1 MPNMTTAGN
10 TIASTTTT
18 GLIAPNIT
26 TSSMITTSTITTTG
40 LTVQNMTTTS
50 TTTELTVPNI
60 TTTSTASPNITATST
75 ASPNMTT
82 TSTTTTEVTTPNL
95 TTTSAATI
103 TGITGP
109 NMTTTVS
116 TTDSTVPNMTTTVSI
131 TTEITTQNMTT
142 TSMTTSVTISNTTTD
157 SLMPVSATM
166 LPVSDVSFLT
176 VGTQVPNTNET
187 SSTITTAS
195 VLQNISSSSL
205 AVESA
210 AMLSD
215 TTGSSLVPTTETIL
229 LDASPTSVTAAVR
242 TGLSATASPSWI
254 TGTVLFDAT
263 TPSSTVITE
272 SRLSSIATLSPTPTT
287 GTILQFMN
295 SSSLGTETIVSN
307 ANAIASVTETL
318 MPEISTQRSIATQ
331 QTIVSTM
338 STSSMTA
345 TAGTIQSF
353 TGASSSGTGTTVLPT
368 TAPSSVHVTET
379 MLSNAPLVFPTVA
392 KETTVSDTTSA
403 STRTGTAP
411 TVEAMLSFTTAPSS
425 QTSPMLYNA
434 TEQASGTGNTMLY
447 TSTPSQ
453 VLGTETLLSNITIPL
468 QTVGA
473 VTLPLFTTAP
483 SSMSPTRTSN
493 TTAESLGTETFMPDA
508 NTSLFAAT
516 AQNTLSNMTLMS
528 SAGTAESMPPFTTVP
543 GLVSKT
549 MVSDA
554 TARSVE
560 TSVMMSHTTTSLSS
574 TIPQTIPSNSA
585 PASLAPES
593 PLPNITIPPAAATT
607 GFMSPFTTVRSSGTE
622 TVLSVATESS
632 STVTTET
639 MMPKMSTSS
648 LAQTTRS
655 MLPFTTRSSS
665 WASTILPDTTAP
677 LLATTGR
684 MLVNTTASSV
694 ATTVS
699 VTSINASPITSI
711 MPINWNYDYYCRMY
725 GVYNFPSI
733 NGSMLTIDDS
743 RIDPINPSC
752 FGNQSNSRVLWQYLG
767 SNVSRKSSLIIL
779 SGSLASNQIY
789 QFMVIMTYRQ
799 NSSLQATGSVLVHIQ
814 DSNPHMIAIV
824 CAISTM
830 CIPNVEYQY
839 FNPTTQV
846 ALFSMCM
853 DDCKT
858 VQNITWNI
866 YQGSMNSSSNTTQ
879 WILFNQMNAYQDI
892 WFFGMNTSNFTAINK
907 LFIDNPYIIYWRF
920 EVVYSFS
927 SESSSSSLNFIIN
940 RSPQNGFC
948 SISPTNGTTSTLFT
962 ISCFNWT
969 DDDGIKDYSIYGWTT
984 NPTDRVMFAHSY
996 TSTTQLL
1003 LSATN
1008 DNTSVLNIIVYIRD
1022 TYDCVAEFN
1031 MSSIIVTPDWKK
1043 MESLLGNLQNSTND
1057 AFIQMLAS
1065 GNQNMVSQIVT
1076 SLSQQFNT
1084 MNNQAIETAISNG
1097 ISSTTIAITPLG
1109 SKTQQS
1115 SSVSLN
1121 ASALAEYN
1129 KQLNTYANVRDSL
1142 VTYITNL
1149 TITTADSIKLQASSL
1164 AQFTQATNQLTRTTI
1179 MLASDKCYQLAWALH
1194 SMATIIASEDVQIA
1208 ANYISQCAN
1217 NVLSSVNGPLQQ
1229 RATILDLDWSRANNF
1244 PIDYDTDM
1252 ESEWSNPNLFA
1263 DNNDFSWETIQKGR
1277 NSYYQKQI
1285 ADQINIQVTET
1296 ISLITKSLNIHL
1308 NIGQNSIINTSSIL
1322 YFTETITIEA
1332 LSNKLIQ
1339 QVGNAQIRI
1348 PSNFTLTTNNNT
1360 SISLQSI
1367 MQPLALAD
1375 HTKLQSNTNLSTSLS
1390 LTIFD
1395 RNGNEISF
1403 QTDIDH
1409 PIEFIILRDSNI
1421 IIPLMN
1427 LQNVTS
1433 MNITPH
1439 YQLFNLHYINIQQ
1452 SQWNNN
1458 RTVALIFEMHPLNI
1472 SLAYLLIYRF
1482 DDSPQL
1488 NSSINQTDGWTIFC
1502 PLNLTN
1508 DTLYTY
1514 FLNNQQTSGHQSV
1527 IFGLRELNSTE
1538 FYNYCINQSINSPP
1552 ITNQPFN
1559 FTSNYELRTY
1569 TTCCYYLDT
1578 NNIWQTDGLLV
1589 GSQTNHYQ
1597 TQCFSTHLTTFAS
1610 GFLVLPA
1617 PINWNYVFT
1626 NADFMKNKTV
1636 YLTIICIYILYFLLV
1651 IYARYK
1657 DKKDI
1662 EKLGVTPLSN
1672 NDSNDQYFYQIL
1684 VFTGNR
1690 KNAGTKSKVQFIL
1703 VGDNDETSVRTFVDP
1718 HRKILQRGGIDAF
1731 IMAVPK
1737 SLGSLNYIRIWH
1749 DNTGHGVSASW
1760 FLKYIIVR
1768 DLQTMEKFYFIC
1780 QQWFAVEKED
1790 GRIERILP
1798 IAGELQKQ
1806 EFSYVLS
1813 KQVYYSVSE
1822 GHLWF
1827 SIFSRPPSNRFTR
1840 VQRCTCCFVLLFTAM
1855 LLNILYY
1862 DQANEAKTTKTSGS
1876 LSLGPLYITPQQISI
1891 GIIVELLSLVPTLLL
1906 IQLFRRT
1913 SSRRSFQQA
1922 SPLREALYKL
1932 KQQPMPVESNKKKQ
1946 SICMFPWWFLF
1957 IIYGL
1962 SFVLAISSTFFIIAR
1977 GIEFG
1982 DLKTQ
1987 KWLTSLISGFFSSIL
2002 LIQPLKIISLAIF
2015 FAFFIRNINN
2025 DKQAAEFLDN
2035 DDFELTQNEEYL
2047 HSFEAK
2053 SQKVKTLHLK

>member
-1 MPNMTTAGN
+1 MMAMSNV
-10 TIASTTTT
+10 
-18 GLIAPNIT
+18 
-26 TSSMITTSTITTTG
+26 TSSMSTFITINPSNVIVNLVQYGTSMIAHG
-40 LTVQNMTTTS
+40 YRQ
-50 TTTELTVPNI
+50 
-60 TTTSTASPNITATST
+60 
-75 ASPNMTT
+75 
-82 TSTTTTEVTTPNL
+82 NL
-95 TTTSAATI
+95 TFNPGAY
-103 TGITGP
+103 
-109 NMTTTVS
+109 
-116 TTDSTVPNMTTTVSI
+116 
-131 TTEITTQNMTT
+131 
-142 TSMTTSVTISNTTTD
+142 SVD
-157 SLMPVSATM
+157 
-166 LPVSDVSFLT
+166 
-176 VGTQVPNTNET
+176 
-187 SSTITTAS
+187 
-195 VLQNISSSSL
+195 
-205 AVESA
+205 
-210 AMLSD
+210 
-215 TTGSSLVPTTETIL
+215 
-229 LDASPTSVTAAVR
+229 
-242 TGLSATASPSWI
+242 
-254 TGTVLFDAT
+254 
-263 TPSSTVITE
+263 
-272 SRLSSIATLSPTPTT
+272 
-287 GTILQFMN
+287 
-295 SSSLGTETIVSN
+295 
-307 ANAIASVTETL
+307 
-318 MPEISTQRSIATQ
+318 
-331 QTIVSTM
+331 
-338 STSSMTA
+338 
-345 TAGTIQSF
+345 
-353 TGASSSGTGTTVLPT
+353 
-368 TAPSSVHVTET
+368 
-379 MLSNAPLVFPTVA
+379 
-392 KETTVSDTTSA
+392 
-403 STRTGTAP
+403 
-411 TVEAMLSFTTAPSS
+411 
-425 QTSPMLYNA
+425 
-434 TEQASGTGNTMLY
+434 
-447 TSTPSQ
+447 
-453 VLGTETLLSNITIPL
+453 
-468 QTVGA
+468 
-473 VTLPLFTTAP
+473 
-483 SSMSPTRTSN
+483 
-493 TTAESLGTETFMPDA
+493 PDA
-508 NTSLFAAT
+508 IVFNTS
-516 AQNTLSNMTLMS
+516 
-528 SAGTAESMPPFTTVP
+528 
-543 GLVSKT
+543 
-549 MVSDA
+549 
-554 TARSVE
+554 
-560 TSVMMSHTTTSLSS
+560 
-574 TIPQTIPSNSA
+574 
-585 PASLAPES
+585 
-593 PLPNITIPPAAATT
+593 
-607 GFMSPFTTVRSSGTE
+607 
-622 TVLSVATESS
+622 
-632 STVTTET
+632 
-639 MMPKMSTSS
+639 
-648 LAQTTRS
+648 
-655 MLPFTTRSSS
+655 
-665 WASTILPDTTAP
+665 
-677 LLATTGR
+677 
-684 MLVNTTASSV
+684 
-694 ATTVS
+694 
-699 VTSINASPITSI
+699 
-711 MPINWNYDYYCRMY
+711 NWNYDYYCRMY
-725 GVYNFPSI
+725 GVYNFPST

-752 FGNQSNSRVLWQYLG
+752 FGNQPNSRALWQYLG

-814 DSNPHMIAIV
+814 DYNPHMIAIV

-1031 MSSIIVTPDWKK
+1031 ISSIIVVPDWKK
-1043 MESLLGNLQNSTND
+1043 MESLLGSLQNSTND
-1057 AFIQMLAS
+1057 SFIQMLAS
-1065 GNQNMVSQIVT
+1065 SNQNMVSQIVT

-1097 ISSTTIAITPLG
+1097 ISSTTIAISPLG

-1115 SSVSLN
+1115 SSVSPN

-1229 RATILDLDWSRANNF
+1229 RTTILDLDWSRANNF

-1322 YFTETITIEA
+1322 YFTEIITVEA

-1348 PSNFTLTTNNNT
+1348 PSNFNLTTNNNT

-1395 RNGNEISF
+1395 RNGKEISF

-1502 PLNLTN
+1502 PSNLTN

-1538 FYNYCINQSINSPP
+1538 FYNYCINQSIKSPP

-1597 TQCFSTHLTTFAS
+1597 TQCFSTHLTTFAG

-1617 PINWNYVFT
+1617 PINWNYVFA

-1662 EKLGVTPLSN
+1662 EKLGVTPLSD
-1672 NDSNDQYFYQIL
+1672 NDSNNQYFYQIL

-1760 FLKYIIVR
+1760 FLKYIIVH

-1862 DQANEAKTTKTSGS
+1862 DQANEAKTTKTTGS

-1962 SFVLAISSTFFIIAR
+1962 SFLLAISSTFFIIAR

-2002 LIQPLKIISLAIF
+2002 LIQPLKVILFVS
-2015 FAFFIRNINN
+2015 
-2025 DKQAAEFLDN
+2025 
-2035 DDFELTQNEEYL
+2035 
-2047 HSFEAK
+2047 
-2053 SQKVKTLHLK
+2053 